1 MTIPDYLPKLEQ
13 YRKEKTLSVRDMAA
27 LIGISKTAYYDW
39 LNGKAPIKIKTYEK
53 VEKFLQGE

>member
-13 YRKEKTLSVRDMAA
+13 YRKEKALSVRDMAT
-27 LIGISKTAYYDW
+27 LIGISKTTYYDW
-39 LNGKAPIKIKTYEK
+39 LNGKTPIKIKTYEK